1 MFKNQVKKCCS
12 LKLDRF
18 LDKCIYQDLIF
29 EARQIALSRIM
40 KFKFPNPIS
49 RISMCICVGFLFLQI
64 YTYIRIILRVV
75 KGDATWCKVIIHSNC
90 DRRQFSLIHFS
101 LKEATA
107 FVRQGFCNQG
117 ASWSSSCGWTEEFY
131 SQHLSQVGVLV
142 TY

>member
-1 MFKNQVKKCCS
+1 MSKNQVKKCCS

-40 KFKFPNPIS
+40 KFKFPNLIS

-90 DRRQFSLIHFS
+90 DRRQFAFIFL
-101 LKEATA
+101 LKKLLRLYAKG
-107 FVRQGFCNQG
+107 FVTKELLDLHRVDELKNFAANI
-117 ASWSSSCGWTEEFY
+117 
-131 SQHLSQVGVLV
+131 LLKLV
-142 TY
+142 C